1 MWILRIWHEFYVNFR
16 QNLRFP
22 NISDISYQ
30 NPNYCV
36 DPKKISLRGALDNQI
51 LGHLTVKI
59 KYMIISIKLWKVRQD
74 IASLTSELDNLRA
87 TEVVAK
93 IDADYQ
99 DDSNN
104 DDDVDDNHNK
114 ICGNDNS
121 SYENHN
127 GTNNEDDN
135 NYNGLGDN
143 DNNDKDD
150 NNSRWPW
157 PGWDAEEG
165 DEEDCGAEGQLP
177 GLQAEGG

>member
-1 MWILRIWHEFYVNFR
+1 MRFKYSVIYRIKTTFIVWIQKI
-16 QNLRFP
+16 
-22 NISDISYQ
+22 
-30 NPNYCV
+30 
-36 DPKKISLRGALDNQI
+36 ISLRGAL
-51 LGHLTVKI
+51 

-93 IDADYQ
+93 IDAAYQ

-150 NNSRWPW
+150 NNNRWPW

-177 GLQAEGG
+177 GLQEEGG